1 MRTAPHLLP
10 LLLAALPM
18 PAAGQAPPPSALPSE
33 AQVVDRVV
41 AVVGDRIIT
50 ASDVRL
56 EQNLTVRGP
65 SPVPMLQRRQR
76 ASPEEMLI
84 DAAVVRNLAGDIAIY
99 APSTIDVQQRLA
111 ALRATWPDD
120 ASWQG
125 FLDLHGMTAERLAG
139 RLYSRLVVEAYV
151 FRSVGLAAQTAG
163 DSPEAADARYRDWI
177 AAERARVDLRRVAPM
192 EAP

>member
-1 MRTAPHLLP
+1 LP
-10 LLLAALPM
+10 LLLAALTL

-56 EQNLTVRGP
+56 EATLGARDP
-65 SPVPMLQRRQR
+65 SPVDMLRRRQQT
-76 ASPEEMLI
+76 APEEMLI

-99 APSTIDVQQRLA
+99 APSTTDVQQRLA

-120 ASWQG
+120 VSWES
-125 FLDLHGMTAERLAG
+125 FLALHGMTTERLAG

-163 DSPEAADARYRDWI
+163 ESPAAADARYRDWI
-177 AAERARVDLRRVAPM
+177 AAERARVDLRRVDPM